1 MLDPMIR
8 AQARRHAVPS
18 GWDVVI
24 EPDDELRHRV
34 FAVSDDQ
41 LHAFV
46 RAVVMH
52 GVEDFR
58 VVRQREGFGRDPY
71 ADEPAG
77 MPWPDV
83 GDDYIPV

>member
-1 MLDPMIR
+1 MEQGQRKASSIR
-8 AQARRHAVPS
+8 P

-34 FAVSDDQ
+34 FNVTDDQ
-41 LHAFV
+41 LHGFV
-46 RAVVMH
+46 RALVTN

-58 VVRQREGFGRDPY
+58 VVRQEGVGRDPFE
-71 ADEPAG
+71 DEPAG
-77 MPWPDV
+77 MPWPDI